1 MMEIFKDKGG
11 FDVYGVE
18 INDALRQRLMNE
30 GYKVFKDIN
39 ELQDNGSSF
48 NAITLI
54 DSLYY
59 FNEPVPLLKK
69 IYSLL
74 DDKGVLLIRVTNRV
88 WIANLYCL
96 MGVRVP
102 GIAMGDAKYSYSYQ
116 GMKELLH
123 KTGFAIEKTF
133 VTEKGKQADSMRKR
147 LFYKFTQLVSE
158 TGIVKI
164 SPGLIFL
171 CRKREDLS
179 TKDGCKRTAS
189 GAGEV

>member
-1 MMEIFKDKGG
+1 MMEIFKDKGA
-11 FDVYGVE
+11 FNVYGVE
-18 INDALRQRLMNE
+18 INDVIRQRLINK
-30 GYKVFKDIN
+30 GYKIFKNIEEIQNNDK
-39 ELQDNGSSF
+39 F

-69 IYSLL
+69 ICSLL

-96 MGVRVP
+96 MGMRVP

-123 KTGFAIEKTF
+123 KTGFALEKTF
-133 VTEKGKQADSMRKR
+133 VTEKGKQADSMRKG

-171 CRKREDLS
+171 CRKRGDL
-179 TKDGCKRTAS
+179 
-189 GAGEV
+189 